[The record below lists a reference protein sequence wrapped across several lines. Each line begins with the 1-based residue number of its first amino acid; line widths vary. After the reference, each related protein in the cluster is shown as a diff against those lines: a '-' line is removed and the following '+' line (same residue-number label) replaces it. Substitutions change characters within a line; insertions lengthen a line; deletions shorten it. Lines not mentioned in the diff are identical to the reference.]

1 MLECQSQS
9 LISLTN
15 LVLMSHLMST
25 KAGSHVVSYT
35 YARAFPQFSPVCWP
49 SVCRATCLARVG
61 DLLEGRVALRAP
73 VAPTPLRPLR
83 PPPTSM
89 RQADSHPDR
98 ISRARTIVFRVLLVL
113 FVVGRHAGSHR
124 YSDFRGFIWT
134 YKQQDSFTSAYIIG
148 IGIYITNTNIL
159 AGCAPKAWRRPE
171 L

>member
-1 MLECQSQS
+1 MPVTISDLADKSGPHESPYEHQSRFSCCLIYVCACISAILSCVLALS
-9 LISLTN
+9 LSCN
-15 LVLMSHLMST
+15 LL
-25 KAGSHVVSYT
+25 GQGG
-35 YARAFPQFSPVCWP
+35 R
-49 SVCRATCLARVG
+49 LARRPCRPTSTCCA
-61 DLLEGRVALRAP
+61 D
-73 VAPTPLRPLR
+73 PTPPT
-83 PPPTSM
+83 PSPPTSM

-113 FVVGRHAGSHR
+113 FVVGRHVGSHR